1 MYKNK
6 FSVSKSLGLCLIVS
20 VFSFQTVIAQ
30 NGPSQI
36 KVIGSRADVFVDS
49 LMNLMTIQEKIGQ
62 LNLPSV
68 GFDVTGPVVSQGVD
82 EKLSKGLVGGVFN
95 TFTPVA
101 VRKLQEKAI
110 KGHRLHIPLLFGYDV
125 IHGHRTI
132 FPIPLALSCTWNLG
146 KIEDMARISA
156 KEATADGLN
165 WTFSPMVDIARD
177 PRWGRVSEGAGEDPY
192 LGSRV
197 AEAMVRGYQGT
208 SLMNPL
214 NVMACVKHFALY
226 GAAEAGRDYNTVDMS
241 LYKMSNDYF
250 PPYHAAVNAGVGS
263 VMTSFNDVNGVPA
276 TCNPFLLDTVLKK
289 QWGFNGL
296 VVTDYTAINELM
308 NHGMGDEKTVAK
320 RALEAGADMDM
331 VGELYL
337 NHVESLLR
345 DGKLS
350 MDYLNRSCRNI
361 LMSKYKL
368 GLFSDPYRGLNDA
381 RQSEIMSD
389 EHKSIALHIAEES
402 IVLLKNNKNVLPL
415 GNGVSPSE
423 IALKLPS
430 NQKIALIGPH
440 IKGQRDLIG
449 SWSGAGDAK
458 KAITLFDAIISDQGN
473 IKKENISYALGC
485 NLIENVD
492 LMNKLNQHDGQLKI
506 AKQSAAELL
515 KEAVKVA
522 SKSDVVVLALG
533 ETFGMT
539 GEAASMSDLDLQ
551 PQQKALFAALKATGK
566 PIVLLLFNGRP
577 MTIENEFNQA
587 DAVLECWFPGTMAGE
602 AVKNVL
608 FGNVNPS
615 GKLTMSFPRNV
626 GQIPIYYNSR
636 KTGRPVDPN
645 QKYSSKYLDVA
656 NTPLLPFGHGLSY
669 STFEYSNL
677 KVSEVGNG
685 LVNVSVDVTNSG
697 NREGQE
703 VVQIYMSD
711 LVASK
716 TRPVKELKRFK
727 KVSISAHSTFTANF
741 QLTKEDFGFYNDRM
755 NLIIEPGDFE
765 ISAGGNSN
773 ANLMVKYLLK

>member
-1 MYKNK
+1 MHKNK
-6 FSVSKSLGLCLIVS
+6 FSVTKTLGLSLFVSLFTLQSAFAQNAPVSSKSV
-20 VFSFQTVIAQ
+20 
-30 NGPSQI
+30 
-36 KVIGSRADVFVDS
+36 GSRADLFVDS

-146 KIEDMARISA
+146 KIEEMARISA

-177 PRWGRVSEGAGEDPY
+177 PRWGRVSEGGGEDPY
-192 LGSRV
+192 LGSRI
-197 AEAMVRGYQGT
+197 AEAMVHGYQGT
-208 SLMNPL
+208 SLTNTM

-241 LYKMSNDYF
+241 LYKMSNDYL

-263 VMTSFNDVNGVPA
+263 IMTSFNDVNGVPA

-361 LMSKYKL
+361 LMAKYKL

-415 GNGVSPSE
+415 GNGVPPSE

-458 KAITLFDAIISDQGN
+458 KAITLYDAIIADQSN

-492 LMNKLNQHDGQLKI
+492 LKNKLNQHDGQLTI
-506 AKQSAAELL
+506 AKQSSAELI

-522 SKSDVVVLALG
+522 KKSDVVVLALG
-533 ETFGMT
+533 EAFGMT
-539 GEAASMSDLDLQ
+539 GEAASMSNLDLQ

-577 MTIENEFNQA
+577 MTIETEFNQA
-587 DAVLECWFPGTMAGE
+587 DAVLECWLPGTMAGE

-656 NTPLLPFGHGLSY
+656 NTPLLPFGYGLSY

-741 QLTKEDFGFYNDRM
+741 QLTKEDFGFYNDQM
-755 NLIIEPGDFE
+755 NLTIEPGDFE
-765 ISAGGNSN
+765 ISAGANSN
-773 ANLMVKYLLK
+773 ANLVVKYLLK

>member
-1 MYKNK
+1 MHINK
-6 FSVSKSLGLCLIVS
+6 FSVTKSIGLSLIVS

-30 NGPSQI
+30 IAPIQN
-36 KVIGSRADVFVDS
+36 KLIGSRADVFVDS

-146 KIEDMARISA
+146 KIEEMARISA

-192 LGSRV
+192 LGSRI
-197 AEAMVRGYQGT
+197 AEAMVHGYQGT
-208 SLMNPL
+208 SLANPL

-241 LYKMSNDYF
+241 LYKMSNDYL

-276 TCNPFLLDTVLKK
+276 TCNPFLLDTILKK
-289 QWGFNGL
+289 HWGFNGL

-361 LMSKYKL
+361 LMAKYKL

-415 GNGVSPSE
+415 GNGVFPSD

-458 KAITLFDAIISDQGN
+458 KAITVYDAIIADQSN

-485 NLIENVD
+485 NLIENPD
-492 LMNKLNQHDGQLKI
+492 LMNKLNQHDGQLKL
-506 AKQSAAELL
+506 AKQSAAELI

-522 SKSDVVVLALG
+522 KKSDVVVLALG
-533 ETFGMT
+533 EAFGMT
-539 GEAASMSDLDLQ
+539 GEAASMSNLDLQ

-587 DAVLECWFPGTMAGE
+587 DAVLECWLPGTMAGE

-615 GKLTMSFPRNV
+615 GKLTMTFPRNV

-656 NTPLLPFGHGLSY
+656 NTPLLPFGYGLSY

-716 TRPVKELKRFK
+716 TRPVKELKRFN

-741 QLTKEDFGFYNDRM
+741 QLTKEDFGFYNDQM
-755 NLIIEPGDFE
+755 NLTVEPGDFE

-773 ANLMVKYLLK
+773 ANLTVKYLLK